1 MDCHFVRGAGN
12 HDSIKSR
19 SGTVKPV
26 PAALVRAALKS
37 FEPCYLF
44 TNKKAPLLGCFLA
57 GAGNRTRTC
66 TLSQWNLNPPSLP
79 IPPCPRVFDF
89 IMGPDFCQ
97 CINARLRI
105 AQTAHFFL
113 PSLLTFPLVIAKI
126 DSVWCTLPQSLSGV
140 LRFIDNRRFAGVCV
154 LRPMAFCFDFGWV
167 LPGFFSCN

>member
-1 MDCHFVRGAGN
+1 MEGRKRQCHLIPRALGERPYSPNLFVGAIIDRPLILRSKIIRRRRRN
-12 HDSIKSR
+12 EFISSRNPKSR
-19 SGTVKPV
+19 GDLGGRSVSAP
-26 PAALVRAALKS
+26 
-37 FEPCYLF
+37 
-44 TNKKAPLLGCFLA
+44 TNITKGRLCLPFVI

-126 DSVWCTLPQSLSGV
+126 DSVWCTLPQFLSG
-140 LRFIDNRRFAGVCV
+140 GT
-154 LRPMAFCFDFGWV
+154 AFH
-167 LPGFFSCN
+167 